1 MAAKP
6 YLPPFLPSF
15 PDAFG
20 CRVALLRPKSRGR
33 VELASADPRAPARI
47 YQNFLAVEDDLKV
60 LRAGIRMAREVG
72 RQNPLAPFVTSEVTP
87 LKSDAE
93 IDAFIRATGIT
104 VHHPAGTCRM
114 GADAQSVVDPELR
127 VRGVDALRVVDAS
140 VFPDLIGG
148 NINAPVIMIA
158 EKAADMIAG
167 RPALPPSNA

>member
-1 MAAKP
+1 L
-6 YLPPFLPSF
+6 LPGFA
-15 PDAFG
+15 DTFG

-33 VELASADPRAPARI
+33 VELTSADPRAPMRI

-60 LRAGIRMAREVG
+60 LRAGLVMAREVG
-72 RQNPLAPFVTSEVTP
+72 RQQPLAPFTAAELTP
-87 LKSDAE
+87 LNSDAE
-93 IDAFIRATGIT
+93 IDDHIRSTGIT

-127 VRGVDALRVVDAS
+127 VRGVEALRVVDAS
-140 VFPDLIGG
+140 VFPDLVGG

-167 RPALPPSNA
+167 RPALPASNA